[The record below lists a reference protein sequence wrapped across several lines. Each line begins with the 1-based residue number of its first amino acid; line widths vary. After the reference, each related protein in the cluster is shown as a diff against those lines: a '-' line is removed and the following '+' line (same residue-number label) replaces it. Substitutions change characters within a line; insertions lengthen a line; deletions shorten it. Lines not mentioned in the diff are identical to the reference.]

1 MVAPIITYTFK
12 QSGYQ
17 LSEDVVAEGIG
28 YEGGGRMPGDLGASP
43 ISRWVYEVSPVAAK
57 GSFFT

>member
-17 LSEDVVAEGIG
+17 LSEDVVAEVSGTKA
-28 YEGGGRMPGDLGASP
+28 GGGCRAIWEPP
-43 ISRWVYEVSPVAAK
+43 P
-57 GSFFT
+57 